1 MTAAL
6 PQYFLSLDLEMNQ
19 PSGRIIQVGVAV
31 GKRGQPHAEYLTR
44 SWLLRPGE
52 PIAENITALT
62 GISDAHIAQGA
73 VPLEQ
78 MTQELS
84 ALITEHTPFI
94 NPVTWGGGDSELL
107 LRTIREAGLEFRHF
121 GRRWLDVKTMA
132 SVDAMA
138 QGRKPAGGLGSV
150 MGRYKLPFLGVPHR
164 ADVDAFNTLRLFFH
178 LLDQRA
184 RLHALVE
191 QAKLAGVP
199 T

>member
-1 MTAAL
+1 MTIIA
-6 PQYFLSLDLEMNQ
+6 PSQPFLSLDLEMNQ

-31 GKRGQPHAEYLTR
+31 GKRGQQDSEYLTR
-44 SWLLRPGE
+44 SWLLSPSE
-52 PIAENITALT
+52 PIAPNITALT
-62 GISDAHIAQGA
+62 GISDEHIARGA

-78 MTQELS
+78 MAQELS

-94 NPVTWGGGDSELL
+94 NPVTWGGGDTELL
-107 LRTIREAGLEFRHF
+107 LRTIRESGLEFLHF

-138 QGRKPAGGLGSV
+138 QGRKPTGGLGSV
-150 MGRYKLPFLGVPHR
+150 MGRYKLSVKGTPHR

-184 RLHALVE
+184 RLHTLVE
-191 QAKLAGVP
+191 QAKLA
-199 T
+199 